1 MRQAEL
7 MTLMLATFPVG
18 QFHLSDF
25 SSLFIFKCPDYL
37 QNETKKKKN

>member
-18 QFHLSDF
+18 QFHLSADF

-37 QNETKKKKN
+37 QNETKKN